1 MEWCWIYGEGPVRL
15 RTTNPLSLRPK
26 SARGALWRWR
36 LCGSWESGLFWA
48 SFIGL
53 VHVSSLFTN
62 VGTHVKP
69 MPNKAMRTASPMD
82 VCIVS
87 SIGEQ

>member
-15 RTTNPLSLRPK
+15 RTTNPLSLGLK

-53 VHVSSLFTN
+53 VHVSSLLYQCR
-62 VGTHVKP
+62 
-69 MPNKAMRTASPMD
+69 KACQIHAKQRNENHELHGCMHRVLD
-82 VCIVS
+82 
-87 SIGEQ
+87 G